1 MKLSEYA
8 KAIVAGIVPGVL
20 MFFTLRSGGVTVE
33 EWETIIATVVAASGL
48 TWAVPNKSQG
58 APPS

>member
-20 MFFTLRSGGVTVE
+20 MFFTLRSGGVTAE
-33 EWETIIATVVAASGL
+33 EWEAIIAIVLAASGL
-48 TWAVPNKSQG
+48 TWAVPNKSQ
-58 APPS
+58 APTS